1 MRLLI
6 RDHLSN
12 AYESLRSNRLRTFLT
27 ALGVTIGVASITAIL
42 SLSGGINATIKDQIA
57 ALGGNIAVIRPGVAI
72 SQTDIVQQQNY
83 ATSTI
88 SEADLKEIQKVPNVQ
103 AVAPLMIINGNAT
116 ANSESRGGTNVIG
129 STPELQDIAGL
140 QVRDGQ
146 FIDTT
151 TNQQTAVIGHQLS
164 IDLFGTEQSI
174 GSTFTI
180 RGERFTVIGVLK
192 RLNDPVNFNNVDFD
206 TAAII
211 HLQAAKRF
219 NHGDIQIQQINV
231 RATSAKELPGVISTI
246 DIALKKAHG
255 GDKDYSIIS
264 GAAIAEPS
272 SRMFV
277 AIRGITIA
285 IAGISLV
292 VGGIGIMN
300 IMLVSVAERTRE
312 IGLRKAIGA
321 SNAHIV
327 WQFLIE
333 SLIIGSLGGVV
344 GYITGYIAAFAI
356 STFLTFEP
364 IFSWDIL
371 GIAVG
376 LSLLVGVTFGLY
388 PAIRASRKDPI
399 ESLRHYH

>member
-1 MRLLI
+1 MRLLV

-42 SLSGGINATIKDQIA
+42 SLSAGINATIKDQVN
-57 ALGGNIAVIRPGVAI
+57 ALEGNVAVIRPGVPTQQI
-72 SQTDIVQQQNY
+72 NFVQQQSF

-88 SEADLKEIQKVPNVQ
+88 TESDLQLIQKLPHILR
-103 AVAPLMIINGNAT
+103 VAPLMIVSGSTT
-116 ANSESRGGTNVIG
+116 AKDQNQAGTSIVG

-140 QVRDGQ
+140 EVRDGQ
-146 FIDTT
+146 FIDGA

-164 IDLFGTEQSI
+164 IDLFGTEESVGSI
-174 GSTFTI
+174 FTI

-192 RLNDPVNFNNVDFD
+192 RLNDPINFNNVDFD

-211 HLQAAKRF
+211 HLQSAKQF
-219 NHGDIQIQQINV
+219 NHGDTQIQQINV
-231 RATSAKELPGVISTI
+231 RADSAKELPGVIKAI
-246 DIALKKAHG
+246 DETLVKAHG
-255 GDKDYSIIS
+255 GDRDYSIIS
-264 GAAIAEPS
+264 GEAIAEPT

-277 AIRGITIA
+277 AVRGITIA
-285 IAGISLV
+285 IAGISLL

-333 SLIIGSLGGVV
+333 SLIIGIVGGLIGYVLGYV
-344 GYITGYIAAFAI
+344 AAFAL

-364 IFSWDIL
+364 IFSWNIL
-371 GIAVG
+371 AIAIG
-376 LSLLVGVTFGLY
+376 LSLLVGVIFGIY

-399 ESLRHYH
+399 QSLRHYH